1 VDQRPVTDQGLH
13 EQAGVP
19 TAEVG
24 VSWRL
29 ASPQNAKTQALVVGG
44 FSSLPTG
51 RALFL
56 EFVWDEKGKKGSGA
70 WLKALAEIAPVT
82 NADGRE
88 EKAAALA
95 FAYTGLVRMGL
106 AKSALESFAAPFKE
120 GMMQE
125 DRLRRLHDRRKG
137 VWEKTV
143 IDGGPKWSANTRQRG
158 ALTEVEIPQSQA
170 LTATGHQ
177 EEQIETPI
185 TVHALL
191 LLYDADEVCAQKWAD
206 DVEAKLKPFG
216 VNVVHTL
223 PLDLRL
229 DELGVAREHF
239 GFADGISQ
247 PIPYDAGGA
256 VTLKGGATIKQPD
269 KWNGVPLG
277 ELVFGYTN
285 GHHEKAPGPIVP
297 DDKEGVG
304 RAAGLEPST
313 LAEGSLDL
321 GINGSYMVVRE
332 LKQDVAAFWKSM
344 REGADLI
351 RQRDPDHSSHVTT
364 TWLAERAV
372 GRSTKGDL
380 LCPDGYLQPTAS
392 GQPQNDFFFYERDP
406 FGVGCPVGSHVRRA
420 NPRDGLTPISAK
432 SGKSRRPSDPDAPL
446 PGAQQTM
453 LDAANN
459 HRILRRGR
467 KYGSTIA
474 VPVPEQDDM
483 VDRGLLFICLNT
495 DIARQFEFVQQT
507 WMFNPNFA
515 TLYDETDPLIGPCG
529 QMTVHEKPLRRRID
543 VQTFVKMAG
552 GDYFFLPSMP
562 ALKYFESL

>member
-1 VDQRPVTDQGLH
+1 MDQRPVTDQAPRDQG
-13 EQAGVP
+13 GVP
-19 TAEVG
+19 TAEAG

-29 ASPQNAKTQALVVGG
+29 AAPQNAKTQALVVGG

-56 EFVWDEKGKKGSGA
+56 QFTWKDEDKKGSGA
-70 WLKALAEIAPVT
+70 WLDELEKVAPVT

-95 FAYTGLVRMGL
+95 FAYTGLAKMGL
-106 AKSALESFAAPFKE
+106 PKSSLETFADPFKE

-137 VWEKTV
+137 EWLETV
-143 IDGGPKWSANTRQRG
+143 IDGGPKWSANTPQRG
-158 ALTEVEIPQSQA
+158 PLSEVESGQPQA
-170 LTATGHQ
+170 LTSTGHK
-177 EEQIETPI
+177 EERIVTDI

-191 LLYDADEVCAQKWAD
+191 LLYDADEDCAEKWAKE
-206 DVEAKLKPFG
+206 VEAKLKPHG
-216 VNVVHTL
+216 VSVVHRL

-229 DELGVAREHF
+229 DEKGVAREHF

-247 PIPYDAGGA
+247 PIPYDADGA
-256 VTLKGGATIKQPD
+256 VTLKGSGPMTKPD

-297 DDKEGVG
+297 ASKAATD
-304 RAAGLEPST
+304 AGLEPSDR
-313 LAEGSLDL
+313 AEGFLDL

-332 LKQDVAAFWKSM
+332 LKQDVAAFWKAM
-344 REGADLI
+344 REGAELI
-351 RQRDPDHSSHVTT
+351 RRRDPDHSGHVTT

-372 GRSTKGDL
+372 GRNTKGDL
-380 LCPDGYLQPTAS
+380 LCPDGYLQPTAA
-392 GQPQNDFFFYERDP
+392 GQPENDFFFFDRDQHG
-406 FGVGCPVGSHVRRA
+406 FGCPVGSHVRRA
-420 NPRDGLTPISAK
+420 NPRDGLAPTPDQK
-432 SGKSRRPSDPDAPL
+432 
-446 PGAQQTM
+446 QTL

-467 KYGSTIA
+467 KYGATIA
-474 VPVPEQDDM
+474 VPVPDQDDK

-529 QMTVHEKPLRRRID
+529 KMTIHEKPLRRRID

-562 ALKYFESL
+562 ALKYFASL